1 MPRHEV
7 EILRGDC
14 RRLVPTL
21 GRFDFVFADPPFNIG
36 HPYVGYVDRRDD
48 FDSFTAEWIEA
59 CWAACDGVMAL
70 HGPDDLAEA
79 YLSHAR
85 RLGMRRI
92 AWVNWHYRFGQ
103 CRDTNWIDARAHCL
117 VFSKRTAW
125 KWRPDA
131 VVVDSDRV
139 ACGDPRV
146 HESKR
151 GGKRVPGTVWGVP
164 SDGPFWGRVNG
175 NSTERRTGH
184 PNQLPER
191 YLERLLLAYT
201 DPGDRVLDPFAGS
214 GTTATVAAA
223 LGRPCVTID
232 VSPATCRSVAARV
245 EAGAVRVERAA
256 PEFGNPADPVRG
268 SCGTTSGKSPNRATL
283 IEESSRESLLSLGRE
298 GTDGGP

>member
-1 MPRHEV
+1 MPPHEV
-7 EILRGDC
+7 EILCGDC

-21 GRFDFVFADPPFNIG
+21 GRFDFIFADPPFNIG

-59 CWAACDGVMAL
+59 CWAACDGLIAL

-79 YLSHAR
+79 YLAHAR

-117 VFSKRTAW
+117 IFSKRPTW

-131 VVVDSDRV
+131 VLVDSDRV
-139 ACGDPRV
+139 AYGDPRV
-146 HESKR
+146 QESTR

-164 SDGPFWGRVNG
+164 SDGKYWGRVNG
-175 NSTERRTGH
+175 NSLERRPGH

-245 EAGAVRVERAA
+245 EVGPVRVARPA
-256 PEFGNPADPVRG
+256 PEFGNPAEPLRE
-268 SCGTTSGKSPNRATL
+268 SCGTSSGKMPNRSTL
-283 IEESSRESLLSLGRE
+283 LRGSSRGVSSSLGKGESS
-298 GTDGGP
+298 GGH

>member
-1 MPRHEV
+1 
-7 EILRGDC
+7 
-14 RRLVPTL
+14 
-21 GRFDFVFADPPFNIG
+21 
-36 HPYVGYVDRRDD
+36 
-48 FDSFTAEWIEA
+48 
-59 CWAACDGVMAL
+59 MAL

-79 YLSHAR
+79 YLAHAR

-92 AWVNWHYRFGQ
+92 AWVNWHYRFSQ

-117 VFSKRTAW
+117 VFSKRATW

-131 VVVDSDRV
+131 VLVDSDRV
-139 ACGDPRV
+139 AYGDQRI

-164 SDGPFWGRVNG
+164 SDGPHWGRVNG
-175 NSTERRTGH
+175 NSSERRPGH

-201 DPGDRVLDPFAGS
+201 DPGNRVLDPFAGS

-223 LGRPCVTID
+223 MGRPCVTID

-245 EAGAVRVERAA
+245 GAGAVRVERPA
-256 PEFGNPADPVRG
+256 PECGDPADLVRE
-268 SCGTTSGKSPNRATL
+268 SCGTSSGILPNRATL
-283 IEESSRESLLSLGRE
+283 LEESSRGVSSSIGKGNTVGRH
-298 GTDGGP
+298 

>member
-1 MPRHEV
+1 MLRREV
-7 EILRGDC
+7 EILCGDC
-14 RRLVPTL
+14 RQLVPQL
-21 GRFDFVFADPPFNIG
+21 GRFDFIFADPPFNIG

-48 FDSFTAEWIEA
+48 FDTFTAEWIERCWTA
-59 CWAACDGVMAL
+59 CEGVMAL

-79 YLSHAR
+79 YLAHAR

-117 VFSKRTAW
+117 VFAKRNPP

-131 VVVDSDRV
+131 VLVDSDRV
-139 ACGDPRV
+139 AYGDPRI

-151 GGKRVPGTVWGVP
+151 GGKRVPGTVWGIP
-164 SDGPFWGRVNG
+164 SDGPYWGRVNG
-175 NSTERRTGH
+175 NSLERRPGH

-232 VSPATCRSVAARV
+232 VSPDTCRSVAARV
-245 EAGAVRVERAA
+245 EAGAVRAERPAT
-256 PEFGNPADPVRG
+256 EFGNPTDPVRE
-268 SCGTTSGKSPNRATL
+268 SYGTSSGILPNRATL
-283 IEESSRESLLSLGRE
+283 LKKSSRGVSSSTEKGD
-298 GTDGGP
+298 TDGQP

>member
-1 MPRHEV
+1 MPPHEA
-7 EILRGDC
+7 EILCGDC

-21 GRFDFVFADPPFNIG
+21 GRFAFVFADPPFNIG
-36 HPYVGYVDRRDD
+36 HPYVGYVDRRPD
-48 FDSFTAEWIEA
+48 FDSFTTEWIEA

-79 YLSHAR
+79 YLVHAR

-103 CRDTNWIDARAHCL
+103 CRDTNWIDARVHCL
-117 VFSKRTAW
+117 VFSKRATW

-131 VVVDSDRV
+131 VLVDSDRV
-139 ACGDPRV
+139 GYGDARI

-151 GGKRVPGTVWGVP
+151 GGKRVPGTVWGIP
-164 SDGPFWGRVNG
+164 SDGPYWGRVNG
-175 NSTERRTGH
+175 NSAERRPGH

-191 YLERLLLAYT
+191 YIERLLLAYT

-232 VSPATCRSVAARV
+232 VSPATCRSVAARI
-245 EAGAVRVERAA
+245 EAGPVRVVRPA
-256 PEFGNPADPVRG
+256 PDFGNPADLVRE

-283 IEESSRESLLSLGRE
+283 LEESSRGVSSSPSRE

>member
-7 EILRGDC
+7 EILCGDC
-14 RRLVPTL
+14 RQLVPGL

-36 HPYVGYVDRRDD
+36 HPYVGYEDRRSD
-48 FDSFTAEWIEA
+48 FDTFTAEWLET

-79 YLSHAR
+79 YLAHAR

-103 CRDTNWIDARAHCL
+103 CRDTNWIDARVHCL
-117 VFSKRTAW
+117 VFSKRPTW

-131 VVVDSDRV
+131 VLVESDRV
-139 ACGDPRV
+139 AYGDSRV
-146 HESKR
+146 HRSSR

-164 SDGPFWGRVNG
+164 SDGRFWGRVNG
-175 NSTERRTGH
+175 NSLERRPGH

-201 DPGDRVLDPFAGS
+201 DAGDRVLDPFAGS
-214 GTTATVAAA
+214 GTTATIAAA
-223 LGRPCVTID
+223 LGRHAGTRGLIIGDEVFEWLLQTLPRDMRTLLAVID
-232 VSPATCRSVAARV
+232 ALDRYSLAAK
-245 EAGAVRVERAA
+245 RAI
-256 PEFGNPADPVRG
+256 
-268 SCGTTSGKSPNRATL
+268 TL
-283 IEESSRESLLSLGRE
+283 PLAREWLRSLG
-298 GTDGGP
+298 